1 MASVLPKAGLGR
13 QAIEQ
18 TLDELRDGDVDRRHA
33 DWSDHVFMYV
43 FHVNEE
49 VSKVAQDAYVKFSKT
64 DTLGPADFPSVAKVE
79 SDLVSIA
86 LELLH
91 GSDKATGNVT
101 TGGTESIFLGM
112 KTAREWAAANRPVKG
127 TPEVVAPDTA
137 HPAFSKAAHYLG
149 MKVVRIPEGSDGR
162 GDVAA
167 MAGAIN
173 DNTIGL
179 VGSAPQFWYGAFD
192 PIGELGELA
201 LERDLW
207 LHVDGCMGGFLAPF
221 VRKAGYP
228 IPDFDF
234 AVPGVKSIS
243 ADMHKYG
250 FALKGASVVALSDV
264 ENQQYQVF
272 DWQDQHER
280 YLTPTFSG
288 TRSGAA
294 IAAAWAVMQY
304 LGEEGYVD
312 LASSIMR
319 SQKKL
324 VDCIEASDDLVL
336 LGEPELSIVAFG
348 SDTLD
353 VFSLAK
359 ALELRGW
366 LPNAFTSPDMI
377 HVRFTPAHEPV
388 MDQFVAD
395 IGASVEAV
403 KKGEV
408 VAEGRSRTYTG

>member
-1 MASVLPKAGLGR
+1 MARVLPKTGLGR
-13 QAIEQ
+13 QAIGQ
-18 TLDELRDGDVDRRHA
+18 LLHELRSADVDMRHA

-49 VSKVAQDAYVKFSKT
+49 LSRVAEDAYVRFAKT
-64 DTLGPADFPSVAKVE
+64 DTLGPTDFPSVAKIE
-79 SDLVSIA
+79 SDLVAIA
-86 LELLH
+86 LDLLH
-91 GSDKATGNVT
+91 GSDTASGSVT

-112 KTAREWAAANRPVKG
+112 KTARDWAAANRPVPG
-127 TPEVVAPDTA
+127 IPEVIAPDTA

-149 MKVVRIPEGSDGR
+149 MQVTRLPEGPDGR
-162 GDVAA
+162 ADVEA
-167 MAGAIN
+167 MTGAITE
-173 DNTIGL
+173 NTIGL

-192 PIGELGELA
+192 PIVELGELA
-201 LERDLW
+201 QTNDLW

-221 VRKAGYP
+221 ARKAGYP

-234 AVPGVKSIS
+234 SVPGVKSIS

-250 FALKGASVVALSDV
+250 FALKGASVIALNDI
-264 ENQQYQVF
+264 ENRQYQVF

-294 IAAAWAVMQY
+294 IAAGWAVMQY
-304 LGEEGYVD
+304 LGENGYVE
-312 LASSIMR
+312 LAKSIMR
-319 SQKKL
+319 SKQRL
-324 VDCIEASDDLVL
+324 VDCIEASEDLYL

-348 SDTLD
+348 SDTVD
-353 VFSLAK
+353 VFSLVK
-359 ALELRGW
+359 ALESRGW
-366 LPNAFTSPDMI
+366 LPNAFKAPDMI

-388 MDQFVAD
+388 MDCFVAD
-395 IGASVEAV
+395 IEASVDEV
-403 KKGEV
+403 RRGEV

>member
-1 MASVLPKAGLGR
+1 MANVLPKTGLGR
-13 QAIEQ
+13 QAVQ
-18 TLDELRDGDVDRRHA
+18 QLLDELRGADVDRRHA
-33 DWSDHVFMYV
+33 NWSDHVFMYV

-49 VSKVAQDAYVKFSKT
+49 VSKVAEDAYVKFAKT
-64 DTLGPADFPSVAKVE
+64 DALGPADFPSVTKVE
-79 SDLVSIA
+79 SDLVAIA
-86 LELLH
+86 LHLLH
-91 GSDKATGNVT
+91 GGNKATGSVT

-112 KTAREWAAANRPVKG
+112 KTARDWAAANRPVSG
-127 TPEVVAPDTA
+127 VPEMIAPDTA

-149 MKVVRIPEGSDGR
+149 MKVTRVPEGPDGR
-162 GDVAA
+162 ADVAA
-167 MAGAIN
+167 MAGVIN
-173 DNTIGL
+173 DDTIGL
-179 VGSAPQFWYGAFD
+179 VGSAPQFWYGSFD
-192 PIGELGELA
+192 PIAELGELA
-201 LERDLW
+201 QIHDLW

-221 VRKAGYP
+221 ARKAGYP

-250 FALKGASVVALSDV
+250 FALKGASVIALSDI
-264 ENQQYQVF
+264 ENRQHQVF

-304 LGEEGYVD
+304 LGEEGYVA
-312 LASSIMR
+312 LAGSIMR
-319 SQKKL
+319 SKQKL
-324 VDCIEASDDLVL
+324 VDCIEASEDLIL

-348 SDTLD
+348 SHTLD

-359 ALELRGW
+359 ALESRGW
-366 LPNAFTSPDMI
+366 LPNAFTGPDMI

-388 MDQFVAD
+388 MDRFTAD
-395 IGASVEAV
+395 IKVSVDEV
-403 KKGEV
+403 RRGEV

>member
-1 MASVLPKAGLGR
+1 MASLLPKAGLGR

-18 TLDELRDGDVDRRHA
+18 TLDELRGGDVDQRHA

-49 VSKVAQDAYVKFSKT
+49 VSRVAEDAYVKFAKT

-79 SDLVSIA
+79 SDLVAIG

-91 GSDKATGNVT
+91 GSDKATGSVT
-101 TGGTESIFLGM
+101 TGGTESIFLSM
-112 KTAREWAAANRPVKG
+112 KTAREWAAATRPVKG
-127 TPEVVAPDTA
+127 TPEMVAPDTA

-149 MKVVRIPEGSDGR
+149 MKVIRIPEGPDGR
-162 GDVAA
+162 GDVEA
-167 MAGAIN
+167 MASAIS

-179 VGSAPQFWYGAFD
+179 VGSAPQFWHGAFD
-192 PIGELGELA
+192 PIAELGELA
-201 LERDLW
+201 ETKNLW

-221 VRKAGYP
+221 ARKAGYP

-234 AVPGVKSIS
+234 SVPGVKSIS

-250 FALKGASVVALSDV
+250 FALKGASLVALSDI
-264 ENQQYQVF
+264 ENQQYQVY
-272 DWQDQHER
+272 DWQDQRER

-304 LGEEGYVD
+304 LGEKGYVE
-312 LASSIMR
+312 LADSIMR
-319 SQKKL
+319 SKQKL
-324 VDCIEASDDLVL
+324 VDCIEASDDLTL
-336 LGEPELSIVAFG
+336 IGEPDLSIVAFG
-348 SDTLD
+348 SETID

-359 ALELRGW
+359 ALESHGW
-366 LPNAFTSPDMI
+366 LPNAFTGPDMI

-388 MDQFVAD
+388 IDRFVAD
-395 IGASVEAV
+395 IETSIAAV
-403 KKGEV
+403 KSGEV

>member
-1 MASVLPKAGLGR
+1 MASVLPKTGLGR
-13 QAIEQ
+13 QAIAQ
-18 TLDELRDGDVDRRHA
+18 LLDELRSTDVDQRHA

-43 FHVNEE
+43 FHVNAE
-49 VSKVAQDAYVKFSKT
+49 VSKVAEDAYVKFAKT
-64 DTLGPADFPSVAKVE
+64 DALGPTDFPSVTKVE
-79 SDLVSIA
+79 SDLVAIA
-86 LELLH
+86 LDLLH
-91 GSDKATGNVT
+91 GSDKATGSVT

-112 KTAREWAAANRPVKG
+112 KTARDWAAANRPVSG
-127 TPEVVAPDTA
+127 VPEMIAPDTV

-149 MKVVRIPEGSDGR
+149 MKVTRLPEGPDGR
-162 GDVAA
+162 ADVEA
-167 MAGAIN
+167 MAGAIT

-179 VGSAPQFWYGAFD
+179 IGSAPQFWYGAFD
-192 PIGELGELA
+192 PIAELGELA
-201 LERDLW
+201 QTHNLW

-221 VRKAGYP
+221 ARKAGYP

-250 FALKGASVVALSDV
+250 FALKGASVIVLSDV
-264 ENQQYQVF
+264 ENRQYQVF

-304 LGEEGYVD
+304 LGEDGYVE
-312 LASSIMR
+312 LAGSIMR
-319 SQKKL
+319 SKQKL
-324 VDCIEASDDLVL
+324 VDCIESSEDLVL

-348 SDTLD
+348 SDTVD

-359 ALELRGW
+359 ALESRGW
-366 LPNAFTSPDMI
+366 LPNAFTGPNMI

-388 MDQFVAD
+388 MDRFVAD
-395 IGASVEAV
+395 MEASVDEV
-403 KKGEV
+403 RRGEV